1 MSAVRQNDNMF
12 VAAAVAKSIVSCKSS
27 RTTMRFSGTG
37 RRTGT
42 MLQRGCPPS
51 CISTRS
57 AKTFEQRSAPWVTA
71 GLMSACDYI
80 LSKLWWT
87 RERECARE
95 LMVCLMVEMLRIE
108 FYKIPTAVE
117 VFSQPVGV
125 FPQLVGFSGIA
136 ITNPVL

>member
-1 MSAVRQNDNMF
+1 VPAF
-12 VAAAVAKSIVSCKSS
+12 VYINEVSKDV
-27 RTTMRFSGTG
+27 
-37 RRTGT
+37 
-42 MLQRGCPPS
+42 
-51 CISTRS
+51 
-57 AKTFEQRSAPWVTA
+57 FEQRSAPWVTA

-87 RERECARE
+87 GERECARE
-95 LMVCLMVEMLRIE
+95 LMVCLMVEMLRTE

-136 ITNPVL
+136 ITNPDSEYARLCTKRGTMTTP